1 MGHQSDD
8 ARNALRAYAR
18 DLHATAD
25 RGGFASP
32 IGTSK
37 QGDAPIQFLGSGAPH
52 QLALAA
58 AVVCVVLLGGIGFA
72 AARPA
77 TDAGNQQA
85 HSIATQPTAL
95 SAVLARAGSGS
106 TAQAILAFHDLGM
119 SRSVTALRTAG
130 GTSIDSSPA
139 FQGALAYLVSVVE
152 KRLATEGYVNEADLD
167 VALAVMALEDAVRPP
182 SLDLDRIVPG
192 HVGTPPGLDPD
203 FPPGQNPDFNPPG
216 QDPDFP
222 PGQDPD
228 FPPGQN
234 PDFTP
239 PGQEDRDSSGSENPP
254 GQDRDKPDNGKGGGR
269 P

>member
-18 DLHATAD
+18 DLHAAAN
-25 RGGFASP
+25 RSGFAAP
-32 IGTSK
+32 VGTSK

-52 QLALAA
+52 QLAIAA

-77 TDAGNQQA
+77 ADTGNQQPS
-85 HSIATQPTAL
+85 SISAQPTAL
-95 SAVLARAGSGS
+95 SAVLARAGNGS
-106 TAQAILAFHDLGM
+106 TAQAIQAFNDLGM

-139 FQGALAYLVSVVE
+139 FQGALAYLLSVVE
-152 KRLATEGYVNEADLD
+152 KRLATEGRVNEDDLD

-182 SLDLDRIVPG
+182 GLDLDRIVPG
-192 HVGTPPGLDPD
+192 LGRTPPGLDPD
-203 FPPGQNPDFNPPG
+203 FIPSG
-216 QDPDFP
+216 QDPNFI
-222 PGQDPD
+222 
-228 FPPGQN
+228 
-234 PDFTP
+234 P
-239 PGQEDRDSSGSENPP
+239 PGQEDGDSGGREDPP
-254 GQDRDKPDNGKGGGR
+254 DRDRDKPDNGKGEGK

>member
-18 DLHATAD
+18 DLQATAN
-25 RGGFASP
+25 RSGFAAP
-32 IGTSK
+32 VGTSK

-52 QLALAA
+52 QLAIAA

-77 TDAGNQQA
+77 ADTGNQQPS
-85 HSIATQPTAL
+85 SISAQPTAL
-95 SAVLARAGSGS
+95 SAVLARAGNGS
-106 TAQAILAFHDLGM
+106 TAQAIQAFNDLGM

-139 FQGALAYLVSVVE
+139 FQGALAYLLSVVE
-152 KRLATEGYVNEADLD
+152 KRLATEGRVNEDDLD

-182 SLDLDRIVPG
+182 GLDLDRIVPG
-192 HVGTPPGLDPD
+192 LGRTPPGLDPD
-203 FPPGQNPDFNPPG
+203 FIPSG
-216 QDPDFP
+216 QDPNFI
-222 PGQDPD
+222 
-228 FPPGQN
+228 
-234 PDFTP
+234 P
-239 PGQEDRDSSGSENPP
+239 PGQEDGDSGGREDPP
-254 GQDRDKPDNGKGGGR
+254 GRDRDKPDNGKGEGEGK